1 MPDNLKLRHPE
12 DGKRLSDQAHEI
24 KAFLDKH
31 PEISAMTLK
40 QAKDAVGDSYE
51 KIEQWLKNK
60 GYLK

>member
-1 MPDNLKLRHPE
+1 MK
-12 DGKRLSDQAHEI
+12 I
-24 KAFLDKH
+24 DKFQNGVH
-31 PEISAMTLK
+31 DDVKEKVYTPEISAAILK